1 MDYFN
6 WSMLDGVLWLKSIGG
21 ECLDDSALHTPI
33 HDHEFNLRHLYL
45 KPNGLMFLQLPL
57 HRNGEK
63 LHKNQKWICIF
74 TGLSFSFDVGMYETK
89 NVSNSS
95 VTDSSVT
102 INFLLA

>member
-1 MDYFN
+1 MNPSDGNGEIGLILALSTCGHVDYFN

-63 LHKNQKWICIF
+63 LHKNQK
-74 TGLSFSFDVGMYETK
+74 
-89 NVSNSS
+89 
-95 VTDSSVT
+95 
-102 INFLLA
+102 